1 MWDIWQEVKIE
12 YHYFYEFKP
21 FIKKCLTAIDKAIRN
36 STDIINSSGILK
48 NRQEKKD
55 NRNQLLFKSG
65 KKKSLKDLDNL
76 IIIYDEKENTN
87 ILDLRLKKFIFFS
100 QARYDSINLINI
112 LIVPVLEI
120 HLLQLVV

>member
-1 MWDIWQEVKIE
+1 MKIE

-21 FIKKCLTAIDKAIRN
+21 FIKECLIAIDKAIRN
-36 STDIINSSGILK
+36 STDIINSSEILK

-55 NRNQLLFKSG
+55 NRNQLLFESG

-87 ILDLRLKKFIFFS
+87 ILDLRLKKYIFFS

-112 LIVPVLEI
+112 KY
-120 HLLQLVV
+120 